1 MGMIGFMKNDFSEE
15 IHQLH
20 ADICQALSDPKRI
33 LILYELKE
41 GRKSVGQLAG
51 DLNLKQANLSQHLM
65 VLREREMVKTQRE
78 GAVIFYSLANTKVIE
93 ALDLLRE
100 VLAEKL
106 QKSSLLA
113 HTLAHSS
120 PSAL

>member
-1 MGMIGFMKNDFSEE
+1 MVEIMRQDFQEE
-15 IHQLH
+15 INRLH

-41 GRKSVGQLAG
+41 GRKSVGKLASE
-51 DLNLKQANLSQHLM
+51 LNLKPANISQHLM
-65 VLREREMVKTQRE
+65 VLREREMVRTERE
-78 GAVIFYSLANTKVIE
+78 GAVIYYSLASHKVIE

-106 QKSSLLA
+106 QKTSLLA
-113 HTLAHSS
+113 SSLANISS
-120 PSAL
+120 

>member
-1 MGMIGFMKNDFSEE
+1 MRKDFKEE
-15 IHQLH
+15 IYQLH

-33 LILYELKE
+33 LILYELRE
-41 GRKSVGQLAG
+41 GRKSVGQLAT

-65 VLREREMVKTQRE
+65 VLREREMVKTERE
-78 GAVIFYSLANTKVIE
+78 GAVIFYSLANLKVIE

-106 QKSSLLA
+106 RKTGLLA
-113 HTLAHSS
+113 DTLANASS
-120 PSAL
+120 

>member
-1 MGMIGFMKNDFSEE
+1 MGMIGFMKKDFKEE
-15 IHQLH
+15 IYQLH

-41 GRKSVGQLAG
+41 GRKSVGQLAV

-78 GAVIFYSLANTKVIE
+78 GAVIFYSLANLKVIE

-106 QKSSLLA
+106 QKTSLLA
-113 HTLAHSS
+113 DTMANSS
-120 PSAL
+120 S

>member
-1 MGMIGFMKNDFSEE
+1 MGMIEFMKNDFSEE

-41 GRKSVGQLAG
+41 GRKSVGQLAVN
-51 DLNLKQANLSQHLM
+51 LNLKQANLSQQLM
-65 VLREREMVKTQRE
+65 VLRERERGKNERQGT
-78 GAVIFYSLANTKVIE
+78 AVYYSLINFKVIE
-93 ALDLLRE
+93 ALDILRE

-106 QKSSLLA
+106 QKTSMLANSLA
-113 HTLAHSS
+113 
-120 PSAL
+120 